1 MTRRIG
7 RKQPAADLGPML
19 IGQKS
24 AYSFSRFVRDSAPYV
39 DHKNRAWLQTEY
51 NTAVNRAHQAARW
64 QQFES
69 EADVY
74 PNLRWV
80 PSTSPNPGADH
91 KIFWDTVLPINHPF
105 WDSHRPG
112 DRWNCKCDLE
122 QSDDPVT
129 PAPVGSRNDDPAPG
143 LENNPAKDKRLFSN
157 KHPYF
162 ASSCSTCPFSG
173 SNLSALFHNLAG
185 RKNCSNCNLIAKCI
199 ANTANRC
206 DKQHN
211 AAMKAAIMDIVRAKQ
226 FAEKRPKGEKSLVKN
241 GSFVTGKMIDSKKT
255 FKNVY
260 NHELRADEI
269 EAVIAFYSKP
279 TKVRFIKE
287 SPLGEGKDLTRPKD
301 AKNIAKK
308 KARGVTHYNVYE
320 FKTSNGKYR
329 LKTEVNKKGYEIPY
343 FIYKE
348 KEQ

>member
-1 MTRRIG
+1 
-7 RKQPAADLGPML
+7 ML

-39 DHKNRAWLQTEY
+39 DHKNRVWLQTEY

-91 KIFWDTVLPINHPF
+91 KIFWDTVLPVNHPF
-105 WDSHRPG
+105 WDGHRPG

-185 RKNCSNCNLIAKCI
+185 RKNCHSCQSVSKCVK
-199 ANTANRC
+199 RSL
-206 DKQHN
+206 
-211 AAMKAAIMDIVRAKQ
+211 RR
-226 FAEKRPKGEKSLVKN
+226 AEKRDELFAINAETNKERFREMQHKILETLRKKGELELNGKNFYTGHLYFGKRQMRNIKDHCYNGVELNAAERLHVFLKKIKDGEYRYINTARKNYREKISRGVRNYVAYEIEYEGTLFELKCEVIKN
-241 GSFVTGKMIDSKKT
+241 GREVCEYPYSLKIKK
-255 FKNVY
+255 
-260 NHELRADEI
+260 
-269 EAVIAFYSKP
+269 
-279 TKVRFIKE
+279 
-287 SPLGEGKDLTRPKD
+287 
-301 AKNIAKK
+301 
-308 KARGVTHYNVYE
+308 
-320 FKTSNGKYR
+320 
-329 LKTEVNKKGYEIPY
+329 
-343 FIYKE
+343 
-348 KEQ
+348 